1 MGMQCVRIPFSSYL
15 PQDLLLSGF
24 FFYSSHPRSC
34 EVVFHCGFNLH
45 FPDSY

>member
-24 FFYSSHPRSC
+24 FFFFFFFFILAIL
-34 EVVFHCGFNLH
+34 EAVK
-45 FPDSY
+45 